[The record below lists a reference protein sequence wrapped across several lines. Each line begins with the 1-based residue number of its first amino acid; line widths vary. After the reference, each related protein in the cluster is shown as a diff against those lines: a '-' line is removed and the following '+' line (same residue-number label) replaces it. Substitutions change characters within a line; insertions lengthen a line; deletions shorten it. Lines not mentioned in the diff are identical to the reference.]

1 MLEQLSCLDYHHFY
15 LKFLFTFFCVFV
27 QSNQLKVGFQGS
39 FEQLDEEVVFDDL
52 KAEAVF

>member
-15 LKFLFTFFCVFV
+15 LKFLFTYFCVFV